1 MKILSWS
8 AGAIAAFSLTQCAPE
23 SGLSPVAD
31 IAAGAVTSIGPVTS
45 AVQDPSGSRLE
56 YTDSKGNQYVYNL
69 YQVTGYTL
77 AKVSPG
83 GRVLNENTGRWSYQ
97 KTGEKT
103 GRLTFDVF
111 LPDPREELQDYV
123 IAHELCTSTRRTM
136 GSCGSVIGHS
146 LK

>member
-1 MKILSWS
+1 M
-8 AGAIAAFSLTQCAPE
+8 
-23 SGLSPVAD
+23 SPVAD

-103 GRLTFDVF
+103 GRLTFDGNKVW
-111 LPDPREELQDYV
+111 ELKF
-123 IAHELCTSTRRTM
+123 TSPHRANAKRAGYSRVYRFQFEWM
-136 GSCGSVIGHS
+136 
-146 LK
+146 